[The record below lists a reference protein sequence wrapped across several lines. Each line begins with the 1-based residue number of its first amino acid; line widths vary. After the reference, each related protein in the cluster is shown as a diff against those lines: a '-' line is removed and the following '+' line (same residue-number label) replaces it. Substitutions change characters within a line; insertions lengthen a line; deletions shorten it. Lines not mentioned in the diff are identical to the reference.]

1 MIIRRLDE
9 VPAEA
14 VDMEGVQ
21 GAAKQL
27 VLGDADGVPAYSVR
41 VFTLESGGFTPR
53 HAHASEHLN
62 YVISGRGE
70 LVDPDG
76 TPRPLAAGD
85 FAYVPPHEQHQFRNA
100 GDAPFVFICAVPK
113 EYE

>member
-1 MIIRRLDE
+1 MIIRKLADVNSE
-9 VPAEA
+9 TVTM
-14 VDMEGVQ
+14 DGVQ
-21 GAAKQL
+21 GAVKQL

-41 VFTLESGGFTPR
+41 VFTLEPDGFTPR
-53 HAHASEHLN
+53 HRHVSEHLN

-76 TPRPLAAGD
+76 KTRPVAAGD
-85 FAYVPPHEQHQFRNA
+85 FALVAPDELHQFRNA
-100 GDAPFVFICAVPK
+100 GDEPFVFICAVPK

>member
-1 MIIRRLDE
+1 MIIRKLAE
-9 VPAEA
+9 VATED
-14 VDMEGVQ
+14 VDMEGVR

-41 VFTLESGGFTPR
+41 VFTLEPGGFTPR

-62 YVISGRGE
+62 YVIAGRGE

-76 TPRPLAAGD
+76 APRELATGD
-85 FAYVPPHEQHQFRNA
+85 FAFVPPGELHQFRNSGA
-100 GDAPFVFICAVPK
+100 EPFVFICTVPK

>member
-1 MIIRRLDE
+1 MIIRKLADVPSEE
-9 VPAEA
+9 VR
-14 VDMEGVQ
+14 MEGVS

-27 VLGDADGVPAYSVR
+27 VLGDADGVPAYSFR
-41 VFTLESGGFTPR
+41 VFTLEPGGHTPR

-70 LVDPDG
+70 LVDPEG
-76 TPRPLAAGD
+76 TPRPLEPGD
-85 FAYVPPHEQHQFRNA
+85 FAMVPSNELHQFRNA
-100 GDAPFVFICAVPK
+100 GDEPFSFICAVPK